1 VAASDASA
9 PPKPSSKARPGS
21 RRVTPTVLQMEAVEC
36 GAAALGTILGYF
48 GRYVALEEL
57 RTACGV
63 SRDGSK
69 AINMLAAARHYGLEA
84 KGERRSVEALAEL
97 DMPVILFWNFNHFV
111 VLEGYRRGTYYLN
124 DPAEGP
130 RTVTEEEFNSSYT
143 GVVLSF
149 KPGPDFEKGGEKRT
163 AWSALRHRMEGSEI
177 AFAFAL
183 LTGLALVVPGLVIPT
198 FARIFIDNVL
208 IKQLNDWYRPLLLGM
223 AVTALLRACI
233 AALQY
238 HYLLRLE
245 TKLSVATSSRFLWH
259 ILRLPVQFYS
269 QRYGGEVSSR
279 VQLNDRVASFLSEQF
294 AGRAIDAMM
303 VVFFAAL
310 MFTYDV
316 VLTLVGIT
324 TVLLICGATVLVNR
338 RRVDGNRRLLAEQG
352 KATGAL
358 MGGLA
363 SIETLKASGGE
374 SDLFARWAGYE
385 AKFINAHQQLSS
397 VTQVFLTVP
406 PLLIALNNAIV
417 LGLGAYRV
425 MQGDLTMGMLVAFQS
440 LMMSFTTPVQNL
452 VNVASNYQEM
462 VGNMGRLDD
471 VLHYDVDPQT
481 EKPLDEESDEDLR
494 RRLVGSLT
502 LDKVTFGYSPLEPPL
517 IDDFDLS
524 LSPGSRVALV
534 GPSGSGKSTVAK
546 LVSGLYEPWKGTVA
560 FDGHERAQI
569 PRSVITNSVAVVDQD
584 IALFAG
590 SISENVTLW
599 DDTIAQETII
609 NACKDAC
616 VHDDITA
623 REGGYTSLVEEG
635 GGNFSGG
642 QQQRIEIA
650 RALATN
656 PRVLIMDE
664 ATSALDTVT
673 EAQIDRNVR
682 RRGCTCLIVAH
693 RLSTI
698 RDADEIIVLDRG
710 KIVQRGTHEQLIAD
724 TDSLY
729 AQLVQED

>member
-1 VAASDASA
+1 MSPSDATA
-9 PPKPSSKARPGS
+9 NPDAKARPGP
-21 RRVTPTVLQMEAVEC
+21 RRRTPTVLQMEAVEC
-36 GAAALGTILGYF
+36 GAAALGSILGYY
-48 GRYVALEEL
+48 GRNVPLEEL

-69 AINMLAAARHYGLEA
+69 ANNMLAAARTYGLEA
-84 KGERRSVEALAEL
+84 KGERRGIEALADL

-111 VLEGYRRGTYYLN
+111 VLEGSGRGTFYLN

-130 RTVTEEEFNSSYT
+130 RTVNEEEFNSSYT
-143 GVVLSF
+143 GIVLSF
-149 KPGPDFEKGGEKRT
+149 KPGSDFRKGGDKRGT
-163 AWSALRHRMEGSEI
+163 WSTLRSRMRGSEG

-183 LTGLALVVPGLVIPT
+183 LTGLALVIPGLVIPT

-208 IKQLNDWYRPLLLGM
+208 VKQLHGWYRPLLVAM
-223 AVTALLRACI
+223 AITAAVFVLI
-233 AALQY
+233 AALQR

-279 VQLNDRVASFLSEQF
+279 VQLNDRVASFLSEQL
-294 AGRAIDAMM
+294 AGRSIDAMM

-316 VLTLVGIT
+316 ALTLVGIT
-324 TVLLICGATVLVNR
+324 TVLLISVATVLVNR

-385 AKFINAHQQLSS
+385 AKYINAHQQLSS
-397 VTQVFLTVP
+397 VTQMFLTVP
-406 PLLIALNNAIV
+406 PLLIALNNAVV

-425 MQGDLTMGMLVAFQS
+425 IEGELTLGMLVAFQL
-440 LMMSFTTPVQNL
+440 LMASFTTPVQNL

-462 VGNMGRLDD
+462 VGNMNRLDD
-471 VLHYDVDPQT
+471 VLHYDIDPQT
-481 EKPLDEESDEDLR
+481 AKPLDEDSDEDLR
-494 RRLVGSLT
+494 RRLAGAVQ

-517 IDDFDLS
+517 IEDFDLT
-524 LSPGSRVALV
+524 LEPGARVALV
-534 GPSGSGKSTVAK
+534 GSSGSGKSTVAK
-546 LVSGLYEPWKGTVA
+546 LVAGLYEPWRGTVS
-560 FDGHERAQI
+560 FDGVPRNDV
-569 PRSVITNSVAVVDQD
+569 PRSVLTNSLAVVDQD
-584 IALFAG
+584 IALFAA
-590 SISENVTLW
+590 SLHDNVTLW
-599 DDTIAQETII
+599 DGTMSQETVMR
-609 NACKDAC
+609 ACKDAC

-623 REGGYTSLVEEG
+623 REGGYSSLVEEG

-650 RALATN
+650 RALAMN
-656 PRVLIMDE
+656 PRVLVMDE

-673 EAQIDRNVR
+673 EAEIDRNVR

-698 RDADEIIVLDRG
+698 RDADEIIVLDGG

-724 TDSLY
+724 PQGLY
-729 AQLVQED
+729 ARLVQED